1 MGAVGSSA
9 KLRSTPER
17 IFEVR
22 PDRQS
27 KIKMSIPTRDGS
39 RLRKASISDN
49 QLPSFIN
56 DRGIMMRTKWSLAI
70 HHEDRGEGSLISEDH
85 FVHFA
90 DVHATMK
97 RNKGKAFV
105 VRIPKT
111 AKPMEIQAFHNLKK
125 LGYVID
131 AR

>member
-1 MGAVGSSA
+1 MGAVRAQSSA
-9 KLRSTPER
+9 QRRSESSKCDLTANRKSKCQYLRGT
-17 IFEVR
+17 
-22 PDRQS
+22 DRGYEKPQFLT
-27 KIKMSIPTRDGS
+27 INC
-39 RLRKASISDN
+39 L
-49 QLPSFIN
+49 N

>member
-1 MGAVGSSA
+1 
-9 KLRSTPER
+9 
-17 IFEVR
+17 
-22 PDRQS
+22 
-27 KIKMSIPTRDGS
+27 
-39 RLRKASISDN
+39 
-49 QLPSFIN
+49 
-56 DRGIMMRTKWSLAI
+56 MMRTKWSLAI
-70 HHEDRGEGSLISEDH
+70 HHEDRGEGALISEDH